1 MKSNIVN
8 WWTTHVRRTA
18 ELVKGVVNGN
28 PAQVDREAD
37 YLKNGALLWSRF
49 VGHVANNLTAG
60 KIANDLM
67 WKHIL
72 LVKVLTEAGMEKDQ
86 VSWDNTL
93 RELLSNMREQANF
106 LNSVIYGFDKWKFL
120 QLFKEHLVFT
130 GGYIKAA
137 VNQNTK
143 EFVFDLKM
151 ALRNASQ
158 FDHYTESIF
167 QGGGI

>member
-8 WWTTHVRRTA
+8 WWTQHVRHTV
-18 ELVKGVVNGN
+18 ELVKGLANGN
-28 PAQVDREAD
+28 TAQVDRSAEW
-37 YLKNGALLWSRF
+37 LKRGSELWSRF
-49 VGHVANNLTAG
+49 VGHAANNLDAA

-72 LVKVLTEAGMEKDQ
+72 LTKTLTEAGLRDDQ
-86 VSWDNTL
+86 TAWQDTL
-93 RELLSNMREQANF
+93 QDLMKNMQEQANF
-106 LNSVIYGFDKWKFL
+106 YNSVIYGFDKWQFL

-137 VNQNTK
+137 VNQNIK
-143 EFVFDLKM
+143 EFLFDVKM

-167 QGGGI
+167 RGGGI